1 MLLYQLQMPKKQ
13 LEYPELMHL
22 PLIVLVIVR
31 QAVGGRPIFRG
42 EFVIE
47 DFILLMALVCF
58 VVPLRFKRLIGLVI
72 GCLVGTTMTLIW
84 TPGTGKFLLVV
95 FALLT
100 IYSAVLALIELSNL
114 RQRGVNGVGPQ

>member
-47 DFILLMALVCF
+47 DFIWVRLL
-58 VVPLRFKRLIGLVI
+58 
-72 GCLVGTTMTLIW
+72 
-84 TPGTGKFLLVV
+84 
-95 FALLT
+95 
-100 IYSAVLALIELSNL
+100 
-114 RQRGVNGVGPQ
+114 